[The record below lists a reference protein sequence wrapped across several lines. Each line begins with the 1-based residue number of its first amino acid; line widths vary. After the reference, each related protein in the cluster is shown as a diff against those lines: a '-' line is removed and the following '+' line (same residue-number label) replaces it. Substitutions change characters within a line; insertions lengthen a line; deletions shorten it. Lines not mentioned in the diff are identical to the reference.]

1 MKKIKLNNKQI
12 PLHYQIAD
20 YLVDM
25 LKRGDIL
32 PDAQVPPEEE
42 LASVF
47 GVSRATIRRSH
58 EHLLH
63 RGLLKRKQGK
73 GTFWKRSAHKL
84 LHEKLAGLNKQIF
97 NISEK
102 TTVRVLSKTLEKG
115 PPEVCSFFNA
125 LDGAAFMVFRRI
137 RYAGGEPMSYTTNY
151 LWEHYGVGIEKQHLQ
166 EMTMLETLE
175 KTLKIELGTIEHEVE
190 VTRATA
196 EVSDILGIRVLEPVL
211 TVKTSVF
218 DKGGSPVEIVW
229 THFVENK
236 YKFRVVLE

>member
-1 MKKIKLNNKQI
+1 MKKVKLNNKQI

-58 EHLLH
+58 EHLLD

-73 GTFWKRSAHKL
+73 GTFWKSSAHKL
-84 LHEKLAGLNKQIF
+84 LHEKLAGLNRQIF

-102 TTVRVLSKTLEKG
+102 TTVKVLSKTLEKG
-115 PPEVCSFFNA
+115 TPEVYRFFNVSDDA
-125 LDGAAFMVFRRI
+125 VFTVFRRI
-137 RYAGGEPMSYTTNY
+137 RYVGSEPMSYTTNY
-151 LWEHYGVGIEKQHLQ
+151 LREHHGVGIEKQHLQ

-175 KTLKIELGTIEHEVE
+175 KILKIELGAIEHEVE

-196 EVSDILGIRVLEPVL
+196 ALSDNLGIRVLEPVL

-218 DKGGSPVEIVW
+218 DKRGTPIEIVW

-236 YKFRVVLE
+236 YKFRVVFE